1 MTEKIKTIG
10 TREEV
15 YHGRAKHTL
24 GGLYKDDIF
33 INRKG
38 DYASRKMSNAV
49 KSRFIQLFKPKD
61 ETTAPAAPADTVTTA
76 PVDTVTVTTTAP
88 VTVTTATVTTTA
100 PVDVANINDNTVNSV
115 EEKLEAVQFSSDLPY
130 VKRVKTAFLQI
141 RGVLPNRGKIRVF
154 YDQIME
160 DVSHINKTPEEL
172 RAFII
177 SEAKVQKIKL

>member
-76 PVDTVTVTTTAP
+76 PVDTV
-88 VTVTTATVTTTA
+88 TVTTTA